1 MTDVIDIVL
10 PSDQTEGTTNVIGK
24 WYKAVGDSVRINDPL
39 VEITTDKVTVEI
51 AAPGDGVLAEILAA
65 EGENVEPG
73 QLVGRITVPSTS
85 LGAGSP
91 SDHVADQP
99 VDHTPVKQSD
109 GDSTPTQA
117 ELTPAVRRLLK
128 EKGLDPSQVKGSGK
142 GGRITAED
150 VEAAASDGR
159 TGGRAD
165 GPSLPGRRVP
175 HTQMRRSIAT
185 HMAKSVT
192 VAPHVTSVFE
202 ADLSAVAAHRDANKS
217 AFAANGAKLTYTAYF
232 VRAMVEAV
240 RAVPEANA
248 RWHDDALEIWDDVNV
263 GIATALGNEGLI
275 VPVLRQAQNLDLA
288 GTAKALH
295 DFTERART
303 NALTPKD
310 VQDGTIT
317 ISNHGVSG
325 SLLAAPIIIN
335 QPQSSIL
342 GVGKLEQRAVVRDG
356 TVVARPMA
364 YVTITIDHRVLD
376 GFSANKFLTKWVET
390 IENWK

>member
-1 MTDVIDIVL
+1 MPDLIDIVL

-24 WYKAVGDSVRINDPL
+24 WYKAVGDTVATNDPL

-51 AAPGDGVLAEILAA
+51 AAPGDGVLSEILAA

-73 QLVGRITVPSTS
+73 QVVGRISVSATAAS
-85 LGAGSP
+85 GQA
-91 SDHVADQP
+91 P

-109 GDSTPTQA
+109 GDSSPTQA
-117 ELTPAVRRLLK
+117 ELSPAVRRLLK
-128 EKGLDPSQVKGSGK
+128 EKGLDAGKVKGTGK
-142 GGRITAED
+142 GGRITVED
-150 VEAAASDGR
+150 VEAAAA
-159 TGGRAD
+159 GGGQAAKRSE
-165 GPSLPGRRVP
+165 GPTGRRVP
-175 HTQMRRSIAT
+175 HSVMRKSIAT
-185 HMAKSVT
+185 HMAQSVAT
-192 VAPHVTSVFE
+192 APHVTTVFE
-202 ADLSAVAAHRDANKS
+202 ADLSAVAAHREANKD
-217 AFAANGAKLTYTAYF
+217 AFTQDGARLTYTAYF
-232 VRAMVEAV
+232 VRATVEAV

-263 GIATALGNEGLI
+263 GVATALGNEGLI

-295 DFTERART
+295 DLTERART
-303 NALTPKD
+303 GALTPKD

-342 GVGKLEQRAVVRDG
+342 GVGKLEERAVVRDG
-356 TVVARPMA
+356 AVVARPMV
-364 YVTITIDHRVLD
+364 YVTLTIDHRVLD
-376 GFSANKFLTKWVET
+376 GFSANKFLTTWVET
-390 IENWK
+390 IERWT

>member
-1 MTDVIDIVL
+1 MSDVIDIVL
-10 PSDQTEGTTNVIGK
+10 PSDQAEGTTNVIGK
-24 WYKAVGDSVRINDPL
+24 WYKAVGDSVATNDPL

-73 QLVGRITVPSTS
+73 QVVGRLAV
-85 LGAGSP
+85 GP
-91 SDHVADQP
+91 SDRRTDEAVG
-99 VDHTPVKQSD
+99 HTPVRQSD
-109 GDSTPTQA
+109 GDSTPMQA

-128 EKGLDPSQVKGSGK
+128 EKGLDPGKVRGTGK
-142 GGRITAED
+142 GGRITVED
-150 VEAAASDGR
+150 VEAAAGGQTVRRSDGP
-159 TGGRAD
+159 TV
-165 GPSLPGRRVP
+165 PSRRVP
-175 HTQMRRSIAT
+175 HSQMRRAIAAHMAQSIAT
-185 HMAKSVT
+185 
-192 VAPHVTSVFE
+192 APHVTSVFE
-202 ADLSAVAAHRDANKS
+202 ADLSAVVAHRSANKD
-217 AFAANGAKLTYTAYF
+217 AFARNGTRLTYTAYF

-248 RWHDDALEIWDDVNV
+248 RWHDDALELWDDVNV
-263 GIATALGNEGLI
+263 GVATALGNEGLI
-275 VPVLRQAQNLDLA
+275 VPVLRKAQDLDLA
-288 GTAKALH
+288 GTAKALD

-342 GVGKLEQRAVVRDG
+342 GVGKLEQRAVIRDG
-356 TVVARPMA
+356 AVVARPMV
-364 YVTITIDHRVLD
+364 YVTLTIDHRVLD
-376 GFSANKFLTKWVET
+376 GFSANRFLTTWVET

>member
-1 MTDVIDIVL
+1 MPDVIDIVL

-24 WYKAVGDSVRINDPL
+24 WYRAVGDTVAINDPL

-51 AAPGDGVLAEILAA
+51 AAPGDGVLSEILAA

-73 QLVGRITVPSTS
+73 QIVGRISVGQSDGRTA
-85 LGAGSP
+85 GA
-91 SDHVADQP
+91 SDGLT
-99 VDHTPVKQSD
+99 VDHSPIRQSD

-117 ELTPAVRRLLK
+117 ELSPAVRRLLK
-128 EKGLDPSQVKGSGK
+128 EKRLDASQVKGTGK
-142 GGRITAED
+142 GGRITVED
-150 VEAAASDGR
+150 VEAAAAGGQTVSRSDGP
-159 TGGRAD
+159 
-165 GPSLPGRRVP
+165 PSHRVP

-202 ADLSAVAAHRDANKS
+202 ADLSAVVTHREANKD
-217 AFAANGAKLTYTAYF
+217 AFAKDGARLTYTAYF
-232 VRAMVEAV
+232 VRAIIEAV

-248 RWHDDALEIWDDVNV
+248 RWHDDAVEIWEDVNV

-288 GTAKALH
+288 GTATALH

-364 YVTITIDHRVLD
+364 YVTLTIDHRVLD
-376 GFSANKFLTKWVET
+376 GFSANKFLTTWVET

>member
-1 MTDVIDIVL
+1 MPDVIDIVL
-10 PSDQTEGTTNVIGK
+10 PSDQTEGTTNTVGK
-24 WYKAVGDSVRINDPL
+24 WYKAVGDTVVINDPL

-73 QLVGRITVPSTS
+73 QVVGRLSV
-85 LGAGSP
+85 GP
-91 SDHVADQP
+91 SDRLTDQP

-109 GDSTPTQA
+109 GDSSPTQA
-117 ELTPAVRRLLK
+117 ELSPAVRRLLK
-128 EKGLDPSQVKGSGK
+128 ETGLDANQVKGTGK
-142 GGRITAED
+142 GGRITVED
-150 VEAAASDGR
+150 VEAAVA
-159 TGGRAD
+159 GGQTVRPSGGSS
-165 GPSLPGRRVP
+165 GPPSRRVP

-202 ADLSAVAAHRDANKS
+202 ADLSAVVAHREANKD
-217 AFAANGAKLTYTAYF
+217 AFAKDGARLTFTAYF
-232 VRAMVEAV
+232 VRAIVEAV

-248 RWHDDALEIWDDVNV
+248 RWHDDALEVWEDINV

-275 VPVLRQAQNLDLA
+275 VPVIRQAQKLDLA
-288 GTAKALH
+288 ATAKVLH

-342 GVGKLEQRAVVRDG
+342 GVGKVEQRAVVRESA
-356 TVVARPMA
+356 VVARPMT
-364 YVTITIDHRVLD
+364 YVTLTIDHRVLD
-376 GFSANKFLTKWVET
+376 GFSANKFLTNWVET

>member
-1 MTDVIDIVL
+1 MSEVIDIVL

-24 WYKAVGDSVRINDPL
+24 WYRAVGDTVAINDPL

-51 AAPGDGVLAEILAA
+51 AAPGDGVLSEILAA

-73 QLVGRITVPSTS
+73 QVVGRISIGQAAATTS
-85 LGAGSP
+85 A
-91 SDHVADQP
+91 P

-117 ELTPAVRRLLK
+117 ELSPAVRRLLK
-128 EKGLDPSQVKGSGK
+128 EKGIDQSRVKGTGK
-142 GGRITAED
+142 GGRITVED
-150 VEAAASDGR
+150 VEAAAA
-159 TGGRAD
+159 GGQTARPERSEGVSRSE
-165 GPSLPGRRVP
+165 GPPSRRVP
-175 HTQMRRSIAT
+175 HSQMRKTIAA

-202 ADLSAVAAHRDANKS
+202 ADLSAVVAHRAANKD
-217 AFAANGAKLTYTAYF
+217 AFEKDGARLTFTAYF
-232 VRAMVEAV
+232 VRALVDAV

-248 RWHDDALEIWDDVNV
+248 RWHDDVLEIWEDVNV
-263 GIATALGNEGLI
+263 GVATALGNEGLI

-303 NALTPKD
+303 SALTPKD

-364 YVTITIDHRVLD
+364 YVTLTIDHRVLD

-390 IENWK
+390 IENWT

>member
-1 MTDVIDIVL
+1 MSDVIDIVL
-10 PSDQTEGTTNVIGK
+10 PSDQTEGTTNVIAK
-24 WYKAVGDSVRINDPL
+24 WYKAVGDTVAINDPL

-51 AAPGDGVLAEILAA
+51 AAPGDGVLSEILAA

-73 QLVGRITVPSTS
+73 QVVGRLTV
-85 LGAGSP
+85 GR
-91 SDHVADQP
+91 SDRLTEQP

-117 ELTPAVRRLLK
+117 ELSPAVRRLLK
-128 EKGLDPSQVKGSGK
+128 EKGIDAGQVKGTGK
-142 GGRITAED
+142 GGRITVED
-150 VEAAASDGR
+150 VVAAAAGGEAARPSDGETVSR
-159 TGGRAD
+159 SD
-165 GPSLPGRRVP
+165 GPSSRRVA
-175 HTQMRRSIAT
+175 HSQMRKSIAT
-185 HMAKSVT
+185 HMARSVS

-202 ADLSAVAAHRDANKS
+202 ADLSAVVAHRAANKD
-217 AFAANGAKLTYTAYF
+217 AFEKDGARLTFTAYF
-232 VRAMVEAV
+232 VRALVDAV

-248 RWHDDALEIWDDVNV
+248 RWHDDALEIWEDVNV
-263 GIATALGNEGLI
+263 GVATALGNEGLI
-275 VPVLRQAQNLDLA
+275 VPVLRQAQSLDLA

-310 VQDGTIT
+310 VQEGTIT

-356 TVVARPMA
+356 AVVARPMA
-364 YVTITIDHRVLD
+364 FVTLTIDHRVLD

-390 IENWK
+390 VENWT

>member
-1 MTDVIDIVL
+1 MSDVIDIVL

-24 WYKAVGDSVRINDPL
+24 WYRAVGDTVAINDPL

-51 AAPGDGVLAEILAA
+51 AAPGDGVLSEILAA

-73 QLVGRITVPSTS
+73 QVVGRLTV
-85 LGAGSP
+85 GQ
-91 SDHVADQP
+91 SDRLTEQP

-117 ELTPAVRRLLK
+117 ELSPAVRRLLK
-128 EKGLDPSQVKGSGK
+128 EKGIDAGQVKGTGK
-142 GGRITAED
+142 GGRITVED
-150 VEAAASDGR
+150 VEAAAAGGEAVRPSDGQTVSR
-159 TGGRAD
+159 SD
-165 GPSLPGRRVP
+165 GPSSRRVA
-175 HTQMRRSIAT
+175 HSQMRKSIAT
-185 HMAKSVT
+185 HMARSVS

-202 ADLSAVAAHRDANKS
+202 ADLSAVVAHRAANKD
-217 AFAANGAKLTYTAYF
+217 AFEKDGARLTFTAYF
-232 VRAMVEAV
+232 VRALVDAV

-248 RWHDDALEIWDDVNV
+248 RWHDDALEIWEDVNV
-263 GIATALGNEGLI
+263 GVATALGNEGLI
-275 VPVLRQAQNLDLA
+275 VPVLRQAQSLDLA

-310 VQDGTIT
+310 VQEGTIT

-356 TVVARPMA
+356 AVVARPMA
-364 YVTITIDHRVLD
+364 FVTLTIDHRVLD

-390 IENWK
+390 IENWT

>member
-1 MTDVIDIVL
+1 MSDVIDIVL

-24 WYKAVGDSVRINDPL
+24 WYRAVGDTVAINDPL

-51 AAPGDGVLAEILAA
+51 AAPGDGVLSEILAV

-73 QLVGRITVPSTS
+73 QVVGRLTV
-85 LGAGSP
+85 GQ
-91 SDHVADQP
+91 SDRLTEQP

-117 ELTPAVRRLLK
+117 ELSPAVRRLLK
-128 EKGLDPSQVKGSGK
+128 EKGIDAGQVKGTGK
-142 GGRITAED
+142 GGRITVED
-150 VEAAASDGR
+150 VVAAAAGGVVVRQSDGETVSR
-159 TGGRAD
+159 SD
-165 GPSLPGRRVP
+165 GPSSRRVA
-175 HTQMRRSIAT
+175 HSQMRKSIAT
-185 HMAKSVT
+185 HMARSVS

-202 ADLSAVAAHRDANKS
+202 ADLSAVVAHRAANKD
-217 AFAANGAKLTYTAYF
+217 AFEKDGARLTFTAYF
-232 VRAMVEAV
+232 VRALVDAV

-248 RWHDDALEIWDDVNV
+248 RWHDDALEIWEDVNV
-263 GIATALGNEGLI
+263 GVATALGNEGLI
-275 VPVLRQAQNLDLA
+275 VPVLRQAQSLDLA

-310 VQDGTIT
+310 VQEGTIT

-356 TVVARPMA
+356 AVVARPMA
-364 YVTITIDHRVLD
+364 FVTLTIDHRVLD

-390 IENWK
+390 IENWT

>member
-1 MTDVIDIVL
+1 MSDVIDIVL
-10 PSDQTEGTTNVIGK
+10 PSDQTEGTTNTVGK
-24 WYKAVGDSVRINDPL
+24 WYKAVGDTVVINDPL

-65 EGENVEPG
+65 EGDSVEPG
-73 QLVGRITVPSTS
+73 QVVGRISV
-85 LGAGSP
+85 GP
-91 SDHVADQP
+91 SDSRTDQP

-117 ELTPAVRRLLK
+117 ELSPAVRRLLK
-128 EKGLDPSQVKGSGK
+128 EKGLDAGRVKGTGK
-142 GGRITAED
+142 GGRITVED
-150 VEAAASDGR
+150 VEAAAAGGQTARPERSEGVRQSDGP
-159 TGGRAD
+159 
-165 GPSLPGRRVP
+165 PSRRVP
-175 HTQMRRSIAT
+175 HSQMRKTIAT

-192 VAPHVTSVFE
+192 VAPHVTSLFE
-202 ADLSAVAAHRDANKS
+202 ADLSAVVAHREANKD
-217 AFAANGAKLTYTAYF
+217 AFAKDGARLTFTAYF
-232 VRAMVEAV
+232 VRAVVEAV
-240 RAVPEANA
+240 RVVPDANA
-248 RWHDDALEIWDDVNV
+248 RWHDDALEIWEDVNV

-275 VPVLRQAQNLDLA
+275 VPVIRQAQNLDLA
-288 GTAKALH
+288 ATAKVLH

-303 NALTPKD
+303 NALTTKD

-356 TVVARPMA
+356 AVVARPMA
-364 YVTITIDHRVLD
+364 YVTLTIDHRVLD

>member
-1 MTDVIDIVL
+1 MSDVIDIVL
-10 PSDQTEGTTNVIGK
+10 PSDQTEGTTNTVGK
-24 WYKAVGDSVRINDPL
+24 WYKAVGDAVAINDPL

-65 EGENVEPG
+65 EGDSVEPG
-73 QLVGRITVPSTS
+73 QVVGRLTVGPADRLT
-85 LGAGSP
+85 
-91 SDHVADQP
+91 DQP
-99 VDHTPVKQSD
+99 VENTPVKQSD

-117 ELTPAVRRLLK
+117 ELSPAVRRLLK
-128 EKGLDPSQVKGSGK
+128 EKGLDASRVKGTGK
-142 GGRITAED
+142 GGRITVED
-150 VEAAASDGR
+150 VEAAAGQAVSRSDGP
-159 TGGRAD
+159 T
-165 GPSLPGRRVP
+165 GRRVP

-185 HMAKSVT
+185 HMAQSVT

-202 ADLSAVAAHRDANKS
+202 ADLSAVVAHREANKD
-217 AFAANGAKLTYTAYF
+217 AFAKDGARLTYTAYF
-232 VRAMVEAV
+232 VRALVEAV

-248 RWHDDALEIWDDVNV
+248 RWHDDGLEIWDDVNV

-288 GTAKALH
+288 ATARALH

-310 VQDGTIT
+310 VQGGTIT

-342 GVGKLEQRAVVRDG
+342 GVGKLEQRAVIRDG

-364 YVTITIDHRVLD
+364 YVTLTIDHRVLD
-376 GFSANKFLTKWVET
+376 GFSANKFLTQWVET
-390 IENWK
+390 IEKWT